1 MKLSSPNNG
10 RLDLIEVGLGW
21 DLGPNGQ
28 GYDLDVEAFLLG
40 ENGKV
45 LGDEWFV
52 FYNQNVS
59 PDGSVV
65 CGIDNTSGAGF
76 GDDESIRIQLSKVHP
91 NVAKIVFIVDKITNQ
106 ELIRFNLTEYYATVC
121 SMVVGELYKHN
132 GEWKF
137 NAVGN
142 GTAQD
147 LTGLC
152 MSYGVNVIG

>member
-1 MKLSSPNNG
+1 M
-10 RLDLIEVGLGW
+10 
-21 DLGPNGQ
+21 
-28 GYDLDVEAFLLG
+28 
-40 ENGKV
+40 
-45 LGDEWFV
+45 
-52 FYNQNVS
+52 
-59 PDGSVV
+59 
-65 CGIDNTSGAGF
+65 
-76 GDDESIRIQLSKVHP
+76 
-91 NVAKIVFIVDKITNQ
+91 AKIVFIVTINEALERGYNFSNVSNAYVRIVDKITNQ